1 MNDESIAAKKEVA
14 RARKAEIALWTSEF
28 EKKHGRL
35 PTKTEKRSEVGTL
48 LAEYEEAKQA
58 YESLKALRAKSKS
71 ELSVDAATGS
81 ERAASVSPTTIT
93 SPGLNG
99 RTNNSVQSP
108 ARLAPLSF
116 KVASG
121 SVGHITSAAVQEG
134 ESAAAAETD
143 TDANAD
149 AAAALTSTTLA
160 IEANAAQSLSACS
173 SQSILS
179 PMQPL
184 ATAEDVA
191 ATSIE
196 PSSGDSIVVG
206 AELTGLQAKES
217 VPLASLD
224 ISAAPAASSIPQKV
238 HLEPISSPAEPQIS
252 MPAISSEGPPTA
264 LFEGVD
270 STVSLRHKKFR
281 AALKGQGPGVLA
293 TAFAVQLRHEVERIE
308 PELTKLF
315 GNIVRYASVSL

>member
-35 PTKTEKRSEVGTL
+35 PTKAEKISEVGTL
-48 LAEYEEAKQA
+48 LAEYDEAKQA

-99 RTNNSVQSP
+99 RPYSSVQSP

-116 KVASG
+116 KGASG
-121 SVGHITSAAVQEG
+121 SVGHITSAVVQDG
-134 ESAAAAETD
+134 ESAAAAAETD

-149 AAAALTSTTLA
+149 AAATLTTTTVA
-160 IEANAAQSLSACS
+160 IEVNEAQLLSARA

-196 PSSGDSIVVG
+196 PSYGDSVVVG
-206 AELTGLQAKES
+206 AEVTGLQAKES
-217 VPLASLD
+217 VPVAK
-224 ISAAPAASSIPQKV
+224 IEIPAASAASFSPKKV
-238 HLEPISSPAEPQIS
+238 LLEPIYSPAEPQIS
-252 MPAISSEGPPTA
+252 LPAISSVGPPTSS
-264 LFEGVD
+264 LEEVD
-270 STVSLRHKKFR
+270 STVSLQHKKFR

-293 TAFAVQLRHEVERIE
+293 TAFAVQLKHEVERIE

-315 GNIVRYASVSL
+315 GNIVRYA